1 MPRAARVN
9 RRGLHFV
16 PAIPAIS
23 AMKASV
29 FSASPRFIV
38 TRTKPFAAP
47 GVQSIH
53 REAAMAHQHHG
64 AGTVVQA
71 TRPRANSEMNITP
84 LIDVLLVLLII
95 FMATLP
101 LNQRGIDVDL
111 PAETAAPRPTPS
123 QQIVLEYS
131 GDKRVSINKQE
142 VTLQELDA
150 RLKEVYDSRR
160 DKTMFIMAAGN
171 LRYGNI
177 VRVIDSAKGAG
188 VDRVG
193 IVTERMRG
201 TILK

>member
-1 MPRAARVN
+1 MRP
-9 RRGLHFV
+9 
-16 PAIPAIS
+16 
-23 AMKASV
+23 
-29 FSASPRFIV
+29 
-38 TRTKPFAAP
+38 TTKP
-47 GVQSIH
+47 VS
-53 REAAMAHQHHG
+53 
-64 AGTVVQA
+64 
-71 TRPRANSEMNITP
+71 SEMNITP

-111 PAETAAPRPTPS
+111 PAETAAPSPAPL
-123 QQIVLEYS
+123 QQIVLEYR
-131 GDKRVSINKQE
+131 GDKRVSINKR

-150 RLKEVYDSRR
+150 RLKEVYESRR

-171 LRYGNI
+171 LRYGDI

>member
-1 MPRAARVN
+1 
-9 RRGLHFV
+9 
-16 PAIPAIS
+16 
-23 AMKASV
+23 
-29 FSASPRFIV
+29 
-38 TRTKPFAAP
+38 
-47 GVQSIH
+47 
-53 REAAMAHQHHG
+53 MAHQHHG

-111 PAETAAPRPTPS
+111 PAGTAAPRPTPS

>member
-1 MPRAARVN
+1 
-9 RRGLHFV
+9 
-16 PAIPAIS
+16 
-23 AMKASV
+23 
-29 FSASPRFIV
+29 
-38 TRTKPFAAP
+38 
-47 GVQSIH
+47 
-53 REAAMAHQHHG
+53 MAHQHHG

-150 RLKEVYDSRR
+150 RLKEVYEQR
-160 DKTMFIMAAGN
+160 
-171 LRYGNI
+171 
-177 VRVIDSAKGAG
+177 AG

>member
-1 MPRAARVN
+1 
-9 RRGLHFV
+9 
-16 PAIPAIS
+16 
-23 AMKASV
+23 
-29 FSASPRFIV
+29 
-38 TRTKPFAAP
+38 
-47 GVQSIH
+47 
-53 REAAMAHQHHG
+53 MAHQHHG
-64 AGTVVQA
+64 AETVVQG

-111 PAETAAPRPTPS
+111 PAERHRLERGSVAANRARYT
-123 QQIVLEYS
+123 
-131 GDKRVSINKQE
+131 GDRRVSINKQE

-150 RLKEVYDSRR
+150 RLKEVYESRR
-160 DKTMFIMAAGN
+160 DKTMFIMAAGS
-171 LRYGNI
+171 LRYGDI

-201 TILK
+201 TIPK

>member
-1 MPRAARVN
+1 
-9 RRGLHFV
+9 
-16 PAIPAIS
+16 
-23 AMKASV
+23 
-29 FSASPRFIV
+29 
-38 TRTKPFAAP
+38 
-47 GVQSIH
+47 
-53 REAAMAHQHHG
+53 MAHQHHG

-131 GDKRVSINKQE
+131 GDKRVSINKRE

-150 RLKEVYDSRR
+150 RLKEGRR

-177 VRVIDSAKGAG
+177 VRVIHSAKGAG